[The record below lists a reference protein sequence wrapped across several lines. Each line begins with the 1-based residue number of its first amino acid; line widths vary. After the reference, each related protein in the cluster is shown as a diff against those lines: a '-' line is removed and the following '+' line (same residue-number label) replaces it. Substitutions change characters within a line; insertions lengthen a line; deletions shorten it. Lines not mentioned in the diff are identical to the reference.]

1 MTFTKT
7 IAAAAA
13 IAVGALLFTAPAKAG
28 SEDAIIAGTIGFAA
42 GTIFGGAMAQP
53 GYYAYP
59 PPPPPVYVAPVM
71 YVPQPWTPQ
80 WYAACHA
87 KYISFNPATGMFK
100 AKGGKWKFCHL
111 P

>member
-13 IAVGALLFTAPAKAG
+13 ITVGALAFPGPAKAG

-42 GTIFGGAMAQP
+42 GTIFGNAMAQP
-53 GYYAYP
+53 GYYGY
-59 PPPPPVYVAPVM
+59 PPPPPVYVAPVV
-71 YVPQPWTPQ
+71 YVPQPWTPH
-80 WYAACHA
+80 WYAACDA
-87 KYISFNPATGMFK
+87 KYVSFNPATGMFK
-100 AKGGKWKFCHL
+100 TKSGNWKFCKL